1 MNSTSSSSK
10 IRNSEE
16 EVGLTERSWLGKE
29 EAVIEGS
36 TLMTIEPP
44 RMMLMT
50 RELEAIPT
58 SEAAEIFARECIDT
72 AEEAEVMSI
81 EDV

>member
-44 RMMLMT
+44 RMMT